1 MDGSYENENIPM
13 SFNSWS
19 RRDFSKGRR
28 GVTYVLRQTQLLATG
43 MMAYKCLQN
52 QEITMRGMLHIRFIP
67 FYTFN
72 GLFKVDMLFES
83 CAQKTF

>member
-1 MDGSYENENIPM
+1 M

-43 MMAYKCLQN
+43 MVAYKCLQN
-52 QEITMRGMLHIRFIP
+52 QENAIKKRHCYDLYSIIHI
-67 FYTFN
+67 
-72 GLFKVDMLFES
+72 
-83 CAQKTF
+83 KTL